1 MKYVVMGKRTGEK
14 YMPRG
19 RSAVQEHAVFIC
31 FSNRQA
37 NKNLQSELVRVP
49 NSSPFLLKPEEYTQ
63 ALVCDNITE
72 RSVSPKMIECQ
83 DLASYRLLCKPSGC
97 VVLAER

>member
-1 MKYVVMGKRTGEK
+1 MWLWEKERGKSICHVADLLCRN
-14 YMPRG
+14 MPYSFVFQIDKPIKTCS
-19 RSAVQEHAVFIC
+19 RSWFGFQIHHLSCLSLRNIH
-31 FSNRQA
+31 R
-37 NKNLQSELVRVP
+37 R
-49 NSSPFLLKPEEYTQ
+49 
-63 ALVCDNITE
+63 DNITE

>member
-1 MKYVVMGKRTGEK
+1 MGKRTGEK
-14 YMPRG
+14 YNMPRG
-19 RSAVQEHAVFIC
+19 RSAVQEHAEFIC
-31 FSNRQA
+31 FQID
-37 NKNLQSELVRVP
+37 
-49 NSSPFLLKPEEYTQ
+49 KPIKTRSRSWFGFQ
-63 ALVCDNITE
+63 IHHLSCLSLRNIHRRDNITE